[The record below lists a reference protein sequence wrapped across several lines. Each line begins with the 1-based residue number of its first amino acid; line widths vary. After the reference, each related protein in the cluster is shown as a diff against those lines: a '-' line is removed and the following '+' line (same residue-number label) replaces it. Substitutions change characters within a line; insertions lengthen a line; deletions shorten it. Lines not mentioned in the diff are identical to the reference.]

1 MKDLNS
7 FEPVG
12 QLARELRMI
21 ELLEDI
27 LKELRNI
34 NASKTAKTVP
44 QVRMPKANR

>member
-1 MKDLNS
+1 MKDLGS

-27 LKELRNI
+27 LKELRKNAG
-34 NASKTAKTVP
+34 NASTKSY
-44 QVRMPKANR
+44 